1 MNNMARIG
9 LVAGSGELPILFAK
23 KAKEKGD
30 TVIAVGLKGVTS
42 EELSKY
48 AEKVHW
54 FEWGD
59 LKKAMLLAVTER
71 LHRIALLGKIKKEIL
86 FKDSGKFDAESKDIV
101 KKAGGKK
108 DYAILKGIASLV
120 KTVGIEIIDPTP
132 YLQDLVPLKGV
143 LTKRQPTKAEKDDIE
158 YGREVAS
165 KLAGFDIGQTVV
177 IKDRT
182 VIALEAAE
190 GTDET
195 IKRAGAL
202 VDGAFTVVK
211 MARPDQ
217 DARFDIPLVG
227 PDTIRVVI
235 ENKGT
240 VLALQEKKT
249 FLMNKAESISLAD
262 ANNISIVVV

>member
-1 MNNMARIG
+1 MTVRIG
-9 LVAGSGELPILFAK
+9 LVAGAGELPVAFARNA
-23 KAKEKGD
+23 KARGD
-30 TVIAVGLKGVTS
+30 TVVVLALKGVTS

-71 LHRIALLGKIKKEIL
+71 LRKIALLGKIKKEIL
-86 FKDSGKFDAESKDIV
+86 FKDSDKLDEESKDIV
-101 KKAGGKK
+101 RKAGGKK
-108 DYAILKGIASLV
+108 DYAILKGIANLV
-120 KTVGIEIIDPTP
+120 KTIGIEIIDPTP
-132 YLQDLVPLKGV
+132 YLEELIPVKGV
-143 LTKRQPTKAEKDDIE
+143 LTKRAPTKAEKEDIE
-158 YGREVAS
+158 YGRQVAS
-165 KLAGFDIGQTVV
+165 DLAKFDIGQTVV

-195 IKRAGAL
+195 VVRAGKLA
-202 VDGAFTVVK
+202 GGGFTVVK

-227 PDTIRVVI
+227 PDTI
-235 ENKGT
+235 KGIIASHGA

-249 FLMNKAESISLAD
+249 FLMNRDEVIALA
-262 ANNISIVVV
+262 NSSNISIVVV

>member
-1 MNNMARIG
+1 MAKIG
-9 LVAGSGELPILFAK
+9 LIAGSGDLPIIFAK

-30 TVIAVGLKGVTS
+30 IVIAIGLKGVTC
-42 EELSKY
+42 EDLSKY
-48 AEKVHW
+48 VDKIHW

-59 LKKAMLLAVTER
+59 LKKAMLLAVAER
-71 LHRIALLGKIKKEIL
+71 IGKVTLLGKIKKEIL
-86 FKDSGKFDAESKDIV
+86 FKDSGKFDEESKEVV

-108 DYAILKGIASLV
+108 DYAILKGIAGLIR
-120 KTVGIEIIDPTP
+120 TVGIEVIDPTP

-143 LTKRQPTKAEKDDIE
+143 LTKRSPTKSEKEDIE

-177 IKDRT
+177 IKDKT

-190 GTDET
+190 GTDDT
-195 IKRAGAL
+195 IKRAGGL
-202 VDGAFTVVK
+202 VGEGFAVVK

-227 PDTIRVVI
+227 PDTMKIII
-235 ENKGT
+235 ENKGA
-240 VLALQEKKT
+240 VLALQEKRML
-249 FLMNKAESISLAD
+249 LMNKEEVISLAD
-262 ANNISIVVV
+262 SNNISIVVV

>member
-1 MNNMARIG
+1 MNDMARIG
-9 LVAGSGELPILFAK
+9 LVAGYGELPIVFAK

-30 TVIAVGLKGVTS
+30 TVIALGLKGVTS
-42 EELSKY
+42 DELSKY
-48 AEKVHW
+48 ADKVHW

-71 LHRIALLGKIKKEIL
+71 LGKIALLGKIKKEIL
-86 FKDSGKFDAESKDIV
+86 FKNSDKFDEESKEVV

-108 DYAILKGIASLV
+108 DYAILKSIAGLIR
-120 KTVGIEIIDPTP
+120 TVGIEVIDPTP
-132 YLQDLVPLKGV
+132 YLEELVPLKGV
-143 LTKRQPTKAEKDDIE
+143 LTKRSPTKNENEDIK

-165 KLAGFDIGQTVV
+165 KLAEFDVGQTVV
-177 IKDRT
+177 IKDKT

-190 GTDET
+190 GTDDT
-195 IKRAGAL
+195 IKRAGKL

-227 PDTIRVVI
+227 PDTVKVVI

-249 FLMNKAESISLAD
+249 FLMHKEEVISLAD
-262 ANNISIVVV
+262 QNGISIVVV

>member
-1 MNNMARIG
+1 MARIG
-9 LVAGSGELPILFAK
+9 LVAGYGELPIIFAK

-30 TVIAVGLKGVTS
+30 TVIALGLKGVTS
-42 EELSKY
+42 TELSKY

-71 LHRIALLGKIKKEIL
+71 LRKIVLLGKIKKEVL
-86 FKDSGKFDAESKDIV
+86 FKNSDKLDNESKEIV
-101 KKAGGKK
+101 KTTGGKK
-108 DYAILKGIASLV
+108 DYAVLKGIANLI
-120 KTVGIEIIDPTP
+120 KAVGIEVIDPTS
-132 YLQDLVPLKGV
+132 YLEELVPLKGI
-143 LTKRQPTKAEKDDIE
+143 LTKRQPTKSEKNDIK
-158 YGREVAS
+158 YGRELAS
-165 KLAGFDIGQTVV
+165 KLAEFDIGQTVV
-177 IKDRT
+177 IKDKT

-190 GTDET
+190 GTDDT
-195 IKRAGAL
+195 IKRAGTL
-202 VDGAFTVVK
+202 IDGAFTVVK

-227 PDTIRVVI
+227 PDTIKVII

-249 FLMNKAESISLAD
+249 FLMHKEESISLAD
-262 ANNISIVVV
+262 ANNISIVVI

>member
-1 MNNMARIG
+1 MARIG
-9 LVAGSGELPILFAK
+9 LVAGSGDLPVVFAR

-30 TVIAVGLKGVTS
+30 TVVVLGMRGVTS
-42 EELSKY
+42 EKLSDY
-48 AEKVHW
+48 AEKIHW

-59 LKKAMLLAVTER
+59 LKRAMLLAVTER
-71 LHRIALLGKIKKEIL
+71 LNRIALLGKIKKEIL
-86 FKDSGKFDAESKDIV
+86 FKDSSKFDEAAKNIV
-101 KKAGGKK
+101 KVAGGKK
-108 DYAILKGIASLV
+108 DYAILKGVANLI
-120 KTVGIEIIDPTP
+120 KTVGIEVIDPTP
-132 YLQDLVPLKGV
+132 YLEELIPLKGI
-143 LTKRQPTKAEKDDIE
+143 LTKRIPTKSENEDIE

-177 IKDRT
+177 IKDKT

-195 IKRAGAL
+195 IKRAGKL

-217 DARFDIPLVG
+217 DARFDIPLIG
-227 PDTIRVVI
+227 PDTIKVI
-235 ENKGT
+235 AENKGS

-249 FLMNKAESISLAD
+249 FLMNKDETIKLAD
-262 ANNISIVVV
+262 AHNISIVVV

>member
-1 MNNMARIG
+1 MARIG
-9 LVAGSGELPILFAK
+9 LVAGAGELPVVFAK

-30 TVIAVGLKGVTS
+30 TVIALALKGVTA
-42 EELSKY
+42 EELSQY

-54 FEWGD
+54 FDWGD

-71 LHRIALLGKIKKEIL
+71 LRKIALLGKIKKEIL
-86 FKDSGKFDAESKDIV
+86 FKDSDKFDEESKEIV

-108 DYAILKGIASLV
+108 DYAILKGIANLV
-120 KTVGIEIIDPTP
+120 RTVGIEIIDPTP
-132 YLQDLVPLKGV
+132 YLEELVPSKGV
-143 LTKRQPTKAEKDDIE
+143 LTKRSPTASEKADIE

-165 KLAGFDIGQTVV
+165 DLAKFDIGQTVV

-195 IKRAGAL
+195 VSRAGRL
-202 VDGAFTVVK
+202 IGGGFTVVK

-227 PDTIRVVI
+227 LDTIKNI
-235 ENKGT
+235 IASKGS

-249 FLMNKAESISLAD
+249 FLMNREEAVSLA
-262 ANNISIVVV
+262 NSHNISILVL

>member
-1 MNNMARIG
+1 MAKIG
-9 LVAGSGELPILFAK
+9 LVAGHGELPIIFAR

-30 TVIAVGLKGVTS
+30 TVIALGLKGVTS
-42 EELSKY
+42 DELSGY
-48 AEKVHW
+48 VEKIHW

-71 LHRIALLGKIKKEIL
+71 LRKIALLGKIKKEIL
-86 FKDSGKFDAESKDIV
+86 FKDSGKLDEESKNIV

-108 DYAILKGIASLV
+108 DYAILKSIANLI
-120 KTVGIEIIDPTP
+120 KTVGIEVIDPTP
-132 YLQDLVPLKGV
+132 YLEELVPLRGV
-143 LTKRQPTKAEKDDIE
+143 LTRRQPTQAEKEDID

-165 KLAGFDIGQTVV
+165 NLAHFDIGQTVV
-177 IKDRT
+177 IKDKT

-190 GTDET
+190 GTDDT
-195 IKRAGAL
+195 IKRAGTL
-202 VDGAFTVVK
+202 TGGAFTVVK

-227 PDTIRVVI
+227 LDTLKCIA
-235 ENKGT
+235 ENKGS

-249 FLMNKAESISLAD
+249 FLMNRDEVISLAD
-262 ANNISIVVV
+262 SSNISIVVV

>member
-1 MNNMARIG
+1 MARIG
-9 LVAGSGELPILFAK
+9 LIAGEGELPVVFAK
-23 KAKEKGD
+23 NAKEKGD
-30 TVIAVGLKGVTS
+30 TVIAIALKGVTS
-42 EELSKY
+42 DELSKY
-48 AEKVHW
+48 ADKVHW

-71 LHRIALLGKIKKEIL
+71 LNKITLLGKIKKEIL
-86 FKDSGKFDAESKDIV
+86 FKNSDKFDEASKEVV

-108 DYAILKGIASLV
+108 DYAILKTISGLI
-120 KTVGIEIIDPTP
+120 KTVGIEVIDPTP
-132 YLQDLVPLKGV
+132 YLEEMVPLKGV
-143 LTKRQPTKAEKDDIE
+143 LTNRQPTKSEREDME

-165 KLAGFDIGQTVV
+165 KLAAFDIGQTVV
-177 IKDRT
+177 VKDRT

-195 IKRAGAL
+195 IKRAGKL
-202 VDGAFTVVK
+202 IDGAFTVVK

-227 PDTIRVVI
+227 PDTLKIIV
-235 ENKGT
+235 ENKGS

-249 FLMNKAESISLAD
+249 FLMNKALTVSIAD
-262 ANNISIVVV
+262 SNNISIVVV

>member
-1 MNNMARIG
+1 MARIG
-9 LVAGSGELPILFAK
+9 LVAGSGELPVVFAR

-30 TVIAVGLKGVTS
+30 IVIALGLKGVTS

-71 LHRIALLGKIKKEIL
+71 LRKIALLGKIKKEIL
-86 FKDSGKFDAESKDIV
+86 FKNTDKFDDESKNIV
-101 KKAGGKK
+101 KTAGGKK
-108 DYAILKGIASLV
+108 DYAILKGIANLI
-120 KTVGIEIIDPTP
+120 KTVGIEVIDPTP
-132 YLQDLVPLKGV
+132 YLEELVPSKGV
-143 LTKRQPTKAEKDDIE
+143 LTKRSPTSGEKNDIE

-165 KLAGFDIGQTVV
+165 DLAKFDIGQTVV
-177 IKDRT
+177 IKDKT

-190 GTDET
+190 GTDDT
-195 IKRAGAL
+195 INRAGKL
-202 VDGAFTVVK
+202 IGGGFTVVK

-227 PDTIRVVI
+227 LDTVKTLVA
-235 ENKGT
+235 NKGS

-249 FLMNKAESISLAD
+249 FLMDKDEVIALA
-262 ANNISIVVV
+262 NSHNISIVVV